1 MLSKLSV
8 KQMNLPESEK
18 CDWKSCSITWTTAK
32 SKWDKTTHNPKA
44 GVWIIYL
51 TVSTSINSRMNVKTH
66 RIWPVATQASD
77 ALNRWK
83 RQKKYSSNRGVVTI
97 KNYISFGANWGN
109 VPQIK
114 FVILCTQHWPSSRS
128 NHQTSSEMC
137 SGTLCRAQSGKFRL
151 IFWSLMW
158 VPFHKF
164 TVLHAFMISF
174 IYATSSGSRSAGT
187 LLLIRI
193 ILLLFFVN
201 NAGWNIQLH
210 PLFPNTWVHDFPR
223 RIQSVIH
230 TTAKRHVNHDHITSL
245 LNLNVTLFLP
255 LADGPRELS
264 NYQ

>member
-1 MLSKLSV
+1 
-8 KQMNLPESEK
+8 MNLASSNTSIWRSESLK
-18 CDWKSCSITWTTAK
+18 KTKNIHLIGVLWPS
-32 SKWDKTTHNPKA
+32 KTTFHLEQTEEMFHK
-44 GVWIIYL
+44 
-51 TVSTSINSRMNVKTH
+51 
-66 RIWPVATQASD
+66 
-77 ALNRWK
+77 LNL
-83 RQKKYSSNRGVVTI
+83 SCD
-97 KNYISFGANWGN
+97 
-109 VPQIK
+109 
-114 FVILCTQHWPSSRS
+114 ILRTQHWPSSRS
-128 NHQTSSEMC
+128 NHQTSSGMC
-137 SGTLCRAQSGKFRL
+137 SGTLCRAQRGKFRL

-164 TVLHAFMISF
+164 TVLHAFTISF

-201 NAGWNIQLH
+201 TAEWNIQLH